1 MCCGEVHLNEEKQ
14 LIERLRQ
21 RDPDALSQAFEVH
34 SDKIYRLAVSILR
47 DEQQADGVVQETFL
61 KLIQAIDR
69 FEGRSRLDTWL
80 YRVAYN
86 ECMGRMRRVHS
97 DVPLDDFLDEDFM
110 PDNFISW
117 EDVPE
122 ASLRG
127 EEALQEMQAAIGA
140 LPAILSAVFTLRD
153 IEGLSTRE
161 TASILG
167 ISQSAVKVR
176 LHRARLLLRE
186 KLADYFQEWIRT

>member
-1 MCCGEVHLNEEKQ
+1 MNEEKQ